1 MRTISLH
8 HFTTAEVLSIPNALS
23 QRTTG
28 YPEVSPLALH
38 AARIA
43 ARLSSACRVPGL
55 PNQNSRPSTRSRKR
69 PLPRCNCGSG
79 NALLDRLPI
88 VVPPRS
94 NDLSGTVWKV
104 YPIKSDNHDPS
115 RHDRDGRPVQ
125 VCTLFVESFYDS
137 GNSRG
142 NMIRT
147 CDLLVPNPSVS
158 PYTKCEYRC
167 NTLLMQIYRTATAV

>member
-55 PNQNSRPSTRSRKR
+55 PNQNSRPSTRSLKR
-69 PLPRCNCGSG
+69 PLARCNCGSG

-125 VCTLFVESFYDS
+125 VCTFFVESFYDS
-137 GNSRG
+137 GKQSGRHDS
-142 NMIRT
+142 NMRP
-147 CDLLVPNPSVS
+147 LGPKPSAL
-158 PYTKCEYRC
+158 PG
-167 NTLLMQIYRTATAV
+167 